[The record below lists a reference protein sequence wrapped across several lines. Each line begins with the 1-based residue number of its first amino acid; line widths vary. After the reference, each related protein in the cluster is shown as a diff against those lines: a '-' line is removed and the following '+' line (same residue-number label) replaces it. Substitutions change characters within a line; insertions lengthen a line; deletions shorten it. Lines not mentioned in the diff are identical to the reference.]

1 MTFSMMFGYIEGIT
15 DADEIDYCPYCGA
28 EIVSRYA
35 DGTAQCEKCN
45 ARFGVVRADFGVIEE
60 EE

>member
-1 MTFSMMFGYIEGIT
+1 MMFGYIEGIT

-28 EIVSRYA
+28 EIGSRYA

-45 ARFGVVRADFGVIEE
+45 ARFGVVRADFGVMEE